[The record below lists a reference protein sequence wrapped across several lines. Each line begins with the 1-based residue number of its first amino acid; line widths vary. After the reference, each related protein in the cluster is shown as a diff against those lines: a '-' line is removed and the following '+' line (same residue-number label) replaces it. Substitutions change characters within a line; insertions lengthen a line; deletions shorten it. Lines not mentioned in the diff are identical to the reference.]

1 MIIKLT
7 DIINNNIERV
17 LEYNDDN
24 HKIYFIN
31 GQNVGEK
38 DTLELLDEINKRK
51 VNPYETYFVT
61 VGINIFDIADVL
73 GEDNEDVDKI
83 HDFLHRTKELT
94 SEEEYYLMNNYF
106 NKLLKII

>member
-1 MIIKLT
+1 MVIALQ
-7 DIINNNIERV
+7 DIINNNVERV

-38 DTLELLDEINKRK
+38 DALELLDEINNRK
-51 VNPYETYFVT
+51 VNPYETYFIT
-61 VGINIFDIADVL
+61 NPIYIFDIVDVL
-73 GEDNEDVDKI
+73 GEDNKDVDKI
-83 HDFLHRTKELT
+83 HNFLHYTKELT